1 MLLRLPTSRL
11 RSVLFYGCLLLAAT
25 ASAVPAFGQ
34 FSAVWS
40 AQELQ
45 IGQHTNLFAH
55 WDGRASLDGVFV
67 ELPPGWTL
75 DDVVA
80 LRHGYEPVSL
90 SLRRMERGSNL
101 YVVTAPRSL
110 RGVHE
115 FILQVETGG
124 LPGYASWSLVPF
136 SRRDDKGHIRLIP
149 REGYRVTRETRQIE
163 PVTALSNR
171 VLAFRGDGPPWLLRR
186 TALPDLDTRAA
197 FTLEFWMRTTDFN
210 EVILSTWNGEERVAY
225 PLELIVDRGGRLRY
239 YRGQNEQH
247 MSMAAETPVADGQW
261 HHVALIHNPDA
272 GWTRLLLDGD
282 PADSLYSP
290 VPQAIAPRLGLA
302 LGARIPART
311 DAPRTMGGYTGL
323 LDELRIWSHAR
334 SPVEIRRTMR
344 QPMEAAG
351 DGVVLLGFEEAI
363 PGRLVEQRS
372 KRTEHVVSDLT
383 FYHPARNL
391 QAVVEGEAVRLT
403 WQTPDPHT
411 TAFFVERSTDGR
423 LFEPVG
429 EVAGPGATEAVRE
442 DEDGFFTFEDP
453 AVSAQVVFY
462 RLRQQF
468 AGGAERVSG
477 TIKLGLGREEEK
489 GAILLANFPNPFN
502 PNTTIA
508 YEVREAQRVRIS
520 VWDLSGQLVAVLVDR
535 GHDQGRFEVGFEGS
549 DLPSGTYFVRLQSK
563 YGPMQTHKM
572 TLMK

>member
-11 RSVLFYGCLLLAAT
+11 RSGLFYGCLLLAAT
-25 ASAVPAFGQ
+25 VSAVPALGQ

-45 IGQHTNLFAH
+45 IGQHTNLFAR
-55 WDGRASLDGVFV
+55 WDGRASLDGIFV

-75 DDVVA
+75 DDAVA
-80 LRHGYEPVSL
+80 LRHGYEPVPL
-90 SLRRMERGSNL
+90 GFRRMERGSNL
-101 YVVTAPRSL
+101 YVVTASRSL
-110 RGVHE
+110 HGVHE

-149 REGYRVTRETRQIE
+149 REGYRITGEARQIE
-163 PVTALSNR
+163 PVTALTNR

-186 TALPDLDTRAA
+186 TALPGLDTRVA

-210 EVILSTWNGEERVAY
+210 EVILSTWNGEEHVAY

-261 HHVALIHNPDA
+261 HHVALIHNPDV

-311 DAPRTMGGYTGL
+311 DVPPAIDGYTGL

-344 QPMEAAG
+344 QPLEAAG
-351 DGVVLLGFEEAI
+351 DGVLLLGFEEAI

-372 KRTEHVVSDLT
+372 TRTEQVVSDLT

-411 TAFFVERSTDGR
+411 TAFLVERSTDGR
-423 LFEPVG
+423 LFETVG
-429 EVAGPGATEAVRE
+429 EVAGPGAAETTR
-442 DEDGFFTFEDP
+442 EDGFFTFEDP

-462 RLRQQF
+462 RIRQRF

-489 GAILLANFPNPFN
+489 GAALLANFPNPFN

-535 GHDQGRFEVGFEGS
+535 GHDQGRFEVGFDGS

>member
-11 RSVLFYGCLLLAAT
+11 QSVLFYGCLLLAAT
-25 ASAVPAFGQ
+25 ASAVPAAGQ

-45 IGQHTNLFAH
+45 IGQSTNLFAH
-55 WDGRASLDGVFV
+55 WDGRADLDGVFV

-75 DDVVA
+75 EGAVA
-80 LRHGYEPVSL
+80 LRRGYEQVPL
-90 SLRRMERGSNL
+90 GLRRMERGTNL
-101 YVVTAPRSL
+101 YVVSAPRSL

-115 FILQVETGG
+115 FILQVQTGG
-124 LPGYASWSLVPF
+124 LPGHHSWSLVPF
-136 SRRDDKGHIRLIP
+136 ARRDDKGHVRLIP
-149 REGYRVTRETRQIE
+149 REGYRITRPARQVE
-163 PVTALSNR
+163 PVAALTNR

-186 TALPDLDTRAA
+186 SALPDLDTRAA
-197 FTLEFWMRTTDFN
+197 FTVEFWMRTTDFN
-210 EVILSTWNGEERVAY
+210 EVILSTWNGEDRSAY

-239 YRGQNEQH
+239 YRSQAEQH
-247 MSMAAETPVADGQW
+247 VSMAAETPVADGQW

-272 GWTRLLLDGD
+272 GWTRLLLDGTA
-282 PADSLYSP
+282 ADSLYSP
-290 VPQAIAPRLGLA
+290 VPHAIAPRHGLA
-302 LGARIPART
+302 LGARIPIHT
-311 DAPRTMGGYTGL
+311 DAPRIVGGYTGL

-334 SPVEIRRTMR
+334 PLAEIRRTMR
-344 QPMEAAG
+344 QPMETTA

-372 KRTEHVVSDLT
+372 ARTEHVVSDLT
-383 FYHPARNL
+383 FYFPARNL
-391 QAVVEGEAVRLT
+391 QAVAEGEGVRLT
-403 WQTPDPHT
+403 WETPDPHT
-411 TAFFVERSTDGR
+411 AAFVIERSTDGR

-429 EVAGPGATEAVRE
+429 EVAGLGAAETPRE
-442 DEDGFFTFEDP
+442 DEDGFFAFEDP

-462 RLRQQF
+462 RLRQRF

-489 GAILLANFPNPFN
+489 GAVLRGNFPNPFN

-535 GHDQGRFEVGFEGS
+535 GHQPGRFEVGFEGS

-563 YGPMQTHKM
+563 YGPMHTHKM